1 MMRRFLASVS
11 LVVALVMGAAAQD
24 ANLGPLTMDEQLAL
38 GNIQLK
44 KWVALREQTEKML
57 ADPATADKV
66 STYFF
71 MGCVLHNGE
80 GDLPRAHWY
89 FDQCMQKYK
98 KQYGDSSSAP
108 WGWLEKTLLEQ
119 GSVSGEMDKYE
130 DQIKCWDQLDELLFS
145 HYGQH
150 LPLIQAFYSWPLMK
164 LGKEQEARNKLADAL
179 NRAPNDENTV
189 VQALNSLGALE
200 METDHL
206 RKGSEAFQTLLAQVR
221 RNNWKQSVVY
231 LRNAGE
237 ASACLLQFDQA
248 EKLFLESTDY
258 FEPTSFSNPW
268 WDLATLYLGQ
278 ARYAEA
284 ASALKKCNQWTHDQ
298 DAYLEQQ
305 TWAANRQ
312 LSCEL
317 FLQLGMVERA
327 YNLANAF
334 VERPDRKGGDSV
346 QRDQWEAANM
356 IIYRE
361 AANAQRNAIREEMT
375 WTSGRNWWKLLWRQR
390 DLAWQAYLKGQQ
402 AASIIVGHG
411 RILSCLRYTY
421 APGTVL
427 IPNYARL
434 ELATLLGPGTT
445 LAALD
450 QLEAKNFETLELER
464 PYLNS
469 IRFEAM
475 ARAGRTDEALASL
488 DQVLKELPASERL
501 LIVRVK
507 ARAAKI
513 YLNRGQMDKAIPL
526 LQKIL
531 ADGPGLMRSLEI
543 ELPVTYAS
551 DGSPVANEVIEM
563 CRRSPRFS
571 EEDGAFKIEVSANG
585 ARLLG
590 PDNSV
595 LRATDPLG
603 KPEKDQTPAA
613 QLCKALHERFF
624 AVKVDL
630 SQEDIG
636 SLDGVVT
643 GTVQSKQMQE
653 MFFPGS
659 TKREDQPN
667 KEP

>member
-1 MMRRFLASVS
+1 MMRRLLAAIS
-11 LVVALVMGAAAQD
+11 LGLLLVTGVVAQD
-24 ANLGPLTMDEQLAL
+24 ANLGPLSIDEQLAL
-38 GNIQLK
+38 SNIQER
-44 KWVALREQTEKML
+44 KWVALRKLTEKML
-57 ADPATADKV
+57 ADPQTSNKV

-89 FDQCMQKYK
+89 LDQCMKKYK
-98 KQYGDSSSAP
+98 EQYGDGYSAP
-108 WGWLEKTLLEQ
+108 WGWLEKALLEQ
-119 GSVSGEMDKYE
+119 GQVSGEMDMYE
-130 DQIKCWDQLDELLFS
+130 DQIKNWDKLDELLVAHF
-145 HYGQH
+145 GQH

-164 LGKEQEARNKLADAL
+164 LGKEQEARQRLATAL
-179 NRAPNDENTV
+179 NGAPNDETTV

-206 RKGSEAFQTLLAQVR
+206 RKGSEAFQLLLAKVR
-221 RNNWKQSVVY
+221 ENGWKQSVVY

-248 EKLFLESTDY
+248 EKLFLESSEY
-258 FEPTSFSNPW
+258 FDPQSFSNPW

-278 ARYAEA
+278 ARYPEA

-312 LSCEL
+312 LACEL
-317 FLQLGMVERA
+317 FLQLGMVDRA
-327 YNLANAF
+327 YSLANQF

-375 WTSGRNWWKLLWRQR
+375 WTGGLKWWKLLWKQR

-402 AASIIVGHG
+402 AASIIVSHG

-427 IPNYARL
+427 IPNYVRL

-450 QLEAKNFETLELER
+450 QLEAKNFETLELEK

-475 ARAGRTDEALASL
+475 AKAGRTDEALASL
-488 DQVLKELPASERL
+488 EQVLKELPASERL
-501 LIVRVK
+501 LAVRVQ

-513 YLNRGQMDKAIPL
+513 YLTRGDLEKAIPL
-526 LQKIL
+526 LQRVMN
-531 ADGPGLMRSLEI
+531 DGPGLMRSLEI
-543 ELPVTYAS
+543 ELPVSYAS
-551 DGSPVANEVIEM
+551 DGSAVANEVVEM
-563 CRRSPRFS
+563 CRRSPRFR
-571 EEDGAFKIEVSANG
+571 EEDGAFKIEVSASG

-595 LRATDPLG
+595 LRATDALPKL
-603 KPEKDQTPAA
+603 EKDQTPAA

-624 AVKVDL
+624 AVKIDL

-659 TKREDQPN
+659 TSTEDHP

>member
-1 MMRRFLASVS
+1 MMRRFLAAIG
-11 LVVALVMGAAAQD
+11 LTLLLGVAAVAQD
-24 ANLGPLTMDEQLAL
+24 LGALTIDEQLAIA
-38 GNIQLK
+38 NIDAG
-44 KWVALREQTEKML
+44 KWVALREQAQKML
-57 ADPATADKV
+57 EDPKTKDKV

-89 FDQCMQKYK
+89 LDQCIQKFHK
-98 KQYGDSSSAP
+98 EYGNPPSRTAP
-108 WGWLEKTLLEQ
+108 WGWLQKALLEQ
-119 GSVSGEMDKYE
+119 GQVSGEMDQYE
-130 DQIKCWDQLDELLFS
+130 EQIKNFKQLDDLLFNR
-145 HYGQH
+145 YGAH
-150 LPLIQAFYSWPLMK
+150 LPLIKAFFSWPLMK
-164 LGKEQEARNKLADAL
+164 LGREAEAREKLKDAL
-179 NRAPNDENTV
+179 EEAPFDESTV

-206 RKGSEAFQTLLAQVR
+206 AKGSQAFQELLGQVR
-221 RNNWKQSVVY
+221 RHGWKQSVVY

-258 FEPTSFSNPW
+258 FDPKSFSNPW

-284 ASALKKCNQWTHDQ
+284 ASALKKCNQWTQ
-298 DAYLEQQ
+298 DSEAYLAQQ

-317 FLQLGMVERA
+317 MLQLGMTERA
-327 YNLANAF
+327 FELANAF
-334 VERPDRKGGDSV
+334 VDRPDRKGGDSV

-356 IIYRE
+356 IIFRE
-361 AANAQRNAIREEMT
+361 AANARRNSMREEMC
-375 WTSGRNWWKLLWRQR
+375 WTKGLKWWQLLWKQR
-390 DLAWQAYLKGQQ
+390 DLAWQAYVKGQQ
-402 AASIIVGHG
+402 AASIIVSHG
-411 RILSCLRYTY
+411 RIMSCLRYTY

-434 ELATLLGPGTT
+434 ELPTLLGPGTT

-450 QLEAKNFETLELER
+450 QLESKNFETLELER
-464 PYLNS
+464 PYLNA

-475 ARAGRTDEALASL
+475 ARAGRTDEALASME
-488 DQVLKELPASERL
+488 QVLKELPASERL
-501 LIVRVK
+501 LAVRIQ

-513 YLNRGQMDKAIPL
+513 YLNRGDLAKALPL
-526 LQKIL
+526 LQHVME
-531 ADGPGLMRSLEI
+531 DGPGLMRSLEI
-543 ELPVTYAS
+543 ALPVTYAS
-551 DGSPVANEVIEM
+551 DGSAVANEVVEM
-563 CRRSPRFS
+563 CRHSPRFT
-571 EEDGAFKIEVSANG
+571 EMEGGFKIEVKASQAS
-585 ARLLG
+585 LLG
-590 PDNSV
+590 PDSSV
-595 LRATDPLG
+595 LRVSELG
-603 KPEKDQTPAA
+603 KPEKDVTPAA
-613 QLCKALHERFF
+613 MLCRALHDRFF
-624 AVKVDL
+624 AVKIDL

-659 TKREDQPN
+659 TKPDDHPREP
-667 KEP
+667 